1 MSVINKQQMKDELV
15 FVSKIS
21 RMGSNNRII
30 WIPAALH
37 EMVKDFED
45 KKVRVRIKI
54 VSDN

>member
-1 MSVINKQQMKDELV
+1 MSIASSKQMKDELV

-30 WIPAALH
+30 WIPSALH

-54 VSDN
+54 IRDD